1 MNIDTRT
8 KNCVRSILLGLGLS
22 LMTLPAFAHD
32 HYYERFGGKPGIKAV
47 VNSFIGYVIAD
58 HRISGYFAHTDI
70 PALKAALTD
79 QFCQE
84 EGGPCKYN
92 GPSMSQVH
100 QSLGVTEGAFNALVA
115 DLIKGMDH
123 QHIPLAAQNNLLSKL
138 APMESQIVT
147 R

>member
-1 MNIDTRT
+1 MNIDICT
-8 KNCVRSILLGLGLS
+8 KNRVRSILLGLGLS
-22 LMTLPAFAHD
+22 LMTLPALAHD
-32 HYYERFGGKPGIKAV
+32 HYYEQFGGKPGIKAM
-47 VNSFIGYVIAD
+47 VNSFIGYVLAD
-58 HRISGYFAHTDI
+58 HRISSYFARTDI

-84 EGGPCKYN
+84 EGGPCKYD
-92 GPSMSQVH
+92 GASMSQVH

-115 DLIKGMDH
+115 DLIRGMDH
-123 QHIPLAAQNNLLSKL
+123 RHIPLAAQNNLLSKL